1 MNRSGASA
9 TLRRF
14 MTEQEFVDW
23 CSSDTWAEWVDGE
36 VIVMSP
42 VGLEHADLFGFLFH
56 LLRAFVDENELGK
69 VLSEPFQVRLS
80 RLRRRR
86 SPDILFVST
95 PRLGQLAPLH
105 VEGAP
110 DLIVEVISPDSQS
123 RDRRDKYLEYQ
134 KAGVQ
139 EYWIVDPLSHSV
151 EAYSLGKSK
160 SYQLIEEEGGAI
172 HSTVLPN
179 FHLKPAWL
187 WRAKLPKVSEVL
199 REMTSKR

>member
-1 MNRSGASA
+1 MSEA
-9 TLRRF
+9 
-14 MTEQEFVDW
+14 EFVDW
-23 CSSDTWAEWVDGE
+23 CTPDTWAEWIDGE
-36 VIVMSP
+36 VLVMSP

-56 LLRAFVDENELGK
+56 LLRAFVDDNELGK

-86 SPDILFVST
+86 APDILFVSNA
-95 PRLGQLAPLH
+95 RLGQLTALH

-134 KAGVQ
+134 QAGVR

-151 EAYSLGKSK
+151 EAYSLNKSK
-160 SYQLIEEEGGAI
+160 NYQLIEEDGGVI
-172 HSTVLPN
+172 RSTVLPK
-179 FHLKPAWL
+179 FYLKPAWL
-187 WRAKLPKVSEVL
+187 WRAKLPKVSELL